1 MKLTP
6 SRIKAIQESTWPFN
20 GTMYVAPKD
29 YKPTPIKSVAEL
41 RRMTETELETYKA
54 AVYLAKIVAPTEL
67 EREPYIQEI
76 NRIVSIQN
84 EYRPQE
90 AQIYG

>member
-6 SRIKAIQESTWPFN
+6 SRIKAIRESTWPFN

-29 YKPTPIKSVAEL
+29 YTPIPIKSVAEL
-41 RRMTETELETYKA
+41 RHMTPQQLETYKA

-84 EYRPQE
+84 EYKPKME
-90 AQIYG
+90 AYC